1 MSLPKEINYSK
12 QSSLPRGTSSTSA
25 VIAPA
30 NGATFGESQLI
41 TFNLPNRS
49 YLVPSSIYLRY
60 KITFAGQTTTN
71 GYVRGSFPSYT
82 PFIRAETLIG
92 SSTVE
97 SISNYNQLSQMLLT
111 CKINYGQKVGLCA
124 NMGVGNTAG
133 YALATTGFS
142 FSNCNSHDISATT
155 ESYFNSIPINCL
167 FANADTLVP
176 LKYMPASTIQFTT
189 DTIANMIYSPA
200 GTDTPTSVT
209 LSNLELCMD
218 LIDFNE
224 ETDRAVESM
233 VDERGNIMIKS
244 QSYLS
249 SGQTVSAGSSSSLEF
264 IYSMRLASIKSLY
277 LILAGTHAT
286 SVNKNYDSLDITSSN
301 GTYQFFIASN
311 PYPQRALSTVLN
323 KAGILSELSASF
335 GPQHDLLSTNFSI
348 NPQEFNFT
356 NTATTDPQL
365 LGKFFVGVNT
375 ERLSSNSVM
384 LSGVSSQNSPISV
397 RIDLGTATT
406 NAQILNLVALF
417 DAIIEVNIANK
428 QVNVLQ

>member
-12 QSSLPRGTSSTSA
+12 QSSLPRGTSTTSA
-25 VIAPA
+25 VISPA

-41 TFNLPNRS
+41 IFNLPNRS
-49 YLVPSSIYLRY
+49 YIVPSSIYLRY
-60 KITFAGQTTTN
+60 KTTFAGQTTTN
-71 GYVRGSFPSYT
+71 GFVRGAFPSFT
-82 PFIRAETLIG
+82 PFVRCETLIG

-97 SISNYNQLSQMLLT
+97 SISNYGQLNSMLLT
-111 CKINYGQKVGLCA
+111 CKVNYGQKVGLAA
-124 NMGVGNTAG
+124 NMGIGNTN
-133 YALATTGFS
+133 GFAEGANGFT
-142 FSNCNSHDISATT
+142 FSNCNSHDILSTT
-155 ESYFNSIPINCL
+155 ETYYNSIPINCL
-167 FANADTLVP
+167 FANADSLVP

-200 GTDTPTSVT
+200 GTDTPTSLS

-218 LIDFNE
+218 LVDFNE

-233 VDERGNIMIKS
+233 ADERGNIMIKS

-249 SGQTVSAGSSSSLEF
+249 SGQTVAAGSTSSLEF

-286 SVNKNYDSLDITSSN
+286 SVNKNFDSLDITSNN
-301 GTYQFFIASN
+301 GAYQFFIASN
-311 PYPQRALSTVLN
+311 PYPSRALSTILN
-323 KAGILSELSASF
+323 KAGILSELSAAF
-335 GPQHDLLSTNFSI
+335 GPQHDLISTNFSI
-348 NPQEFNFT
+348 NPQEFNFI
-356 NTATTDPQL
+356 NTATTTPQL
-365 LGKFFVGVNT
+365 LGKFFVSVNT
-375 ERLSSNSVM
+375 EKLSTNSVM
-384 LSGVSSQNSPISV
+384 LSGCSSQNSPISV
-397 RIDLGTATT
+397 RVDLGTATT